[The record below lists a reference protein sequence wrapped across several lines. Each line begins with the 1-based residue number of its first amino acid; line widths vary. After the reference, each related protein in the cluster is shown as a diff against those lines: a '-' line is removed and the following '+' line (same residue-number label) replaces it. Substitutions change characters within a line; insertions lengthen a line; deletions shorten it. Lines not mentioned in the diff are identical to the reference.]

1 MISKILEGVKVL
13 DLTRLLPG
21 PYCTWILSRLG
32 ADVIK
37 IEAPNDDDYSRF
49 TPLFNLINFKKK
61 SITLNLKKEIG
72 KKIFLDL
79 VSKSDIVVEGF
90 RPGVMDKLGL
100 GYDELRR
107 YNDSVILCSISGY
120 GQDGPYK
127 DLPGHDIN
135 YISISGLL
143 GINKAFDMPIIPGI
157 TIADLSGGLFGAL
170 SIISSL
176 YSRERFGRGAYIDVS
191 MTDVVT
197 QFFVI
202 MFEGNVNQTLLTSE
216 IPFYNIYKTKDG
228 KFISVGAIEEKFWR
242 NFCSTIERDD
252 FIDKQYDKSIISEIS
267 EIFSKK
273 TLEEWLNL
281 FKKEENM
288 VTPVY
293 LPDEVF
299 NDPLIRYRKV
309 FNKDDNILNLPVKFG
324 ERGDEDLQNIDDSD
338 ISSNKGPEKGE
349 DTEKILKD
357 LGYSKKDI
365 EVLKEKE
372 II

>member
-1 MISKILEGVKVL
+1 MVLEILEGVKVL

-37 IEAPNDDDYSRF
+37 IEAPNDEDYLRF
-49 TPLFNLINFKKK
+49 TPLFNLINNNKK
-61 SITLNLKKEIG
+61 SITLNLKKEDG
-72 KKIFLDL
+72 KKIFLEL

-100 GYDELRR
+100 GYDELKKH
-107 YNDSVILCSISGY
+107 NNGIILCSISGY

-252 FIDKQYDKSIISEIS
+252 FIDKQYDKSIISEIFKYFFC
-267 EIFSKK
+267 IFS
-273 TLEEWLNL
+273 
-281 FKKEENM
+281 FFG
-288 VTPVY
+288 P
-293 LPDEVF
+293 F
-299 NDPLIRYRKV
+299 IRTYITIV
-309 FNKDDNILNLPVKFG
+309 NILKIFITSFTEFNRKIQYVVIFI
-324 ERGDEDLQNIDDSD
+324 EHSS
-338 ISSNKGPEKGE
+338 ISYQWIIKY
-349 DTEKILKD
+349 L
-357 LGYSKKDI
+357 
-365 EVLKEKE
+365 VRE
-372 II
+372 IYRSYHIFFFFEEIHPFFQSFF

>member
-1 MISKILEGVKVL
+1 MRFRIKSKGGSIMSVLEGVKVL

-37 IEAPNDDDYSRF
+37 IEEPDSGDFGRRF
-49 TPLFNLINFKKK
+49 IPYLFDLINVGKKN
-61 SITLNLKKEIG
+61 ITLNLKKEDG

-100 GYDELRR
+100 GYDELKKH
-107 YNDSVILCSISGY
+107 NNGIILCSISGY
-120 GQDGPYK
+120 GQDGPYR

-135 YISISGLL
+135 YESIAGLMWVDNKKPPVVPKVPFADLCGGTFAALAILARLFGRSKDGKGGYIDIAMTDTVNLLFNISYVASFIDLL
-143 GINKAFDMPIIPGI
+143 G
-157 TIADLSGGLFGAL
+157 
-170 SIISSL
+170 
-176 YSRERFGRGAYIDVS
+176 
-191 MTDVVT
+191 
-197 QFFVI
+197 
-202 MFEGNVNQTLLTSE
+202 E
-216 IPFYNIYKTKDG
+216 IPFYNVYKTKDG

-293 LPDEVF
+293 LPEEVF
-299 NDPLIRYRKV
+299 EDQFIRYRNIYNRDKR
-309 FNKDDNILNLPVKFG
+309 ILNLPIDNLTTKQ
-324 ERGDEDLQNIDDSD
+324 DL
-338 ISSNKGPEKGE
+338 NKKTSEKGE
-349 DTEKILKD
+349 DSERILIE
-357 LGYSKKDI
+357 LGYSAEDI
-365 EVLKEKE
+365 EKFKTNGV
-372 II
+372 I